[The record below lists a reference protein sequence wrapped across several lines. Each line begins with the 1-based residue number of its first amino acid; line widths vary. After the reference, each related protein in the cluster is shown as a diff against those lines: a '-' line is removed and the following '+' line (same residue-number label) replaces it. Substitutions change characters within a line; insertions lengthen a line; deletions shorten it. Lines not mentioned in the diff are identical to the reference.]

1 MSEVLAEARFDRKLR
16 TYLLIQNLAVMV
28 ATVVG
33 ILAAPVWVPLAFRWS
48 RRYWETLS
56 CSLTP
61 RSVVVRKGV
70 VFRQE
75 TTIPLDRIQDVSIRH
90 GPLLDWLGLSTIR
103 IETAAVKSSGSS
115 GINLTG
121 VVDTAAFRDRILAR
135 REAAAQGLE
144 EGAAGARLDVAPA
157 REASSSSRVEALPP
171 ADAAVLTDIRDT
183 LRRIEALL
191 ARE

>member
-16 TYLLIQNLAVMV
+16 TYLLLQNLGVMV
-28 ATVVG
+28 STVVG
-33 ILAAPVWVPLAFRWS
+33 ILAAPIWVPLAFRWS

-61 RSVVVRKGV
+61 RSVVVGKGV

-75 TTIPLDRIQDVSIRH
+75 TTIPLDRIQDVSIRY
-90 GPLLDWLGLSTIR
+90 GPVLDWLGLSTIR
-103 IETAAVKSSGSS
+103 IETAAMKSAGST

-121 VVDTAAFRDRILAR
+121 VVDTAAFRDRILAQ
-135 REAAAQGLE
+135 REAVAQGLE
-144 EGAAGARLDVAPA
+144 KGAAAARLDVAPA
-157 REASSSSRVEALPP
+157 REASSSSRVEALPQ

-183 LRRIEALL
+183 LRRIEAVL

>member
-16 TYLLIQNLAVMV
+16 TYLLLQNLGVMV
-28 ATVVG
+28 STVVG

-61 RSVVVRKGV
+61 RSVVVSKGV

-90 GPLLDWLGLSTIR
+90 GPVLDWLGLSTIR
-103 IETAAVKSSGSS
+103 IETAAMKSAGST

-121 VVDTAAFRDRILAR
+121 VVDTAAFRDRILAQ
-135 REAAAQGLE
+135 REAVAQGLE
-144 EGAAGARLDVAPA
+144 KGAAAARLDVAPA
-157 REASSSSRVEALPP
+157 REASSSSRVEALPQ

-183 LRRIEALL
+183 LRRIEAVL